1 MPSMVIGRRQ
11 GDRVRGLLRKVALG
25 IGVLLLTLVLSY
37 TAFRRWTLITP
48 PDDEPAALPRDV
60 TVELL
65 EGVPRLRVKKS
76 WMERRDGI
84 WRLNLEGDP
93 WTMGYAHGL
102 LSSRVTADIDRHM
115 TGMMGQ
121 YVTTPFRRWL
131 VSNLVRWQFR
141 QVPDHIPPRLLVEL
155 AAASRTMVDSEE
167 FPERP
172 FQRLIYYHALH
183 DMTQRLDGSPL
194 IGCTAFAVWGK
205 AAVDSHMIIG
215 RNFDFE
221 GGAIF
226 DEQKAVITFRS
237 TGRIPF
243 VSVAWPGMAGVVT
256 GVNARRIYVS
266 INAARSDASLTPGIP
281 MAFLIREILERAG
294 SISEAIKIIKEAR
307 VMVPEALLIADG
319 EANQAV
325 VVELAPDKLAVRRS
339 TSGILGVTNHFTS
352 PKFKADA
359 NNDWL
364 RRYTTSDAR
373 NKRLKQLL
381 SRFAGRIDARTALMI
396 LRNRTGVDDEP
407 LGLGNRNALD
417 ALIATHSV
425 VVDLT
430 DMVLW
435 VSTGPHLLG
444 RFVPVNLKP
453 IFGMPTQDLAKIKPL
468 EADPLHGTLVLDRFR
483 QARAQMK
490 HARALYASGD
500 RTGAIDFAARA
511 SAMAPKMTEPHK
523 LRGDVLW
530 ELGQQEQ
537 ARAHYRT
544 FLKLHPP
551 YLKES
556 ETVKARLEGTNK

>member
-1 MPSMVIGRRQ
+1 MPTMVIGRRQ
-11 GDRVRGLLRKVALG
+11 GDRVRRLLRKIALG

-48 PDDEPAALPRDV
+48 PADEGEQLPRKVD
-60 TVELL
+60 VELL
-65 EGVPRLRVKKS
+65 EGVPRLRVHKS

-84 WRLNLEGDP
+84 WRLDLVGDP
-93 WTMGYAHGL
+93 RTMGFSHGL
-102 LSSRVTADIDRHM
+102 LSSRVTTDIDRHM
-115 TGMMGQ
+115 VGLMGR

-141 QVPDHIPPRLLVEL
+141 HIPDHIPPRLLVEL
-155 AAASRTMVDSEE
+155 AASSRTMVDSEE

-194 IGCTAFAVWGK
+194 IGCSAFAVWGK
-205 AAVDSHMIIG
+205 AAVDGHMIIG

-226 DEQKAVITFRS
+226 DQQKAVITFRPA
-237 TGRIPF
+237 GRIPF

-256 GVNARRIYVS
+256 GVNARSIYVS
-266 INAARSDASLTPGIP
+266 INAARSDASMSPGIP
-281 MAFLIREILERAG
+281 MAFLVREILEQAG
-294 SISEAIKIIKEAR
+294 SIGEAISIIKKAR

-319 EANQAV
+319 KAAQAV
-325 VVELAPDKLAVRRS
+325 VVELAPDKVAIRR
-339 TSGILGVTNHFTS
+339 TPSGVLGVTNHFTS
-352 PKFKADA
+352 AKFKADA

-364 RRYTTSDAR
+364 RRYTSSDAR
-373 NKRLKQLL
+373 YKRLMQLL
-381 SRFAGRIDARTALMI
+381 SRFSGRIDIRTAVMI

-425 VVDLT
+425 VVDLSA
-430 DMVLW
+430 MVLW
-435 VSTGPHLLG
+435 VSQGPHILG
-444 RFVPVNLKP
+444 RFVPIDLKT
-453 IFGMPTQDLAKIKPL
+453 IFGLPTQDLAKVKAIK
-468 EADPLHGTLVLDRFR
+468 ADPLVGTLVLDRFL
-483 QARAQMK
+483 QARAQVK
-490 HARALYASGD
+490 HARRLLSAGDLSAAL
-500 RTGAIDFAARA
+500 DFAARA
-511 SAMAPKMTEPHK
+511 SVMAPRMTEPHK

-530 ELGQQEQ
+530 LLGQQEQ
-537 ARAHYRT
+537 ARLHYRT

-551 YLKES
+551 YLKDREV
-556 ETVKARLEGTNK
+556 VKARIEGQ